1 MRFSVTTL
9 KDTPEHVRS
18 FVGRNLRGGIDHL
31 FVFLDDPDDTATPEI
46 RAFLDDHAH
55 VTTVVCD
62 DTWWRGKRPARLNV
76 RQRINANLAKAL
88 VTTVDDAEWIFH
100 IDADEVVRLDSDALA
115 RVPASQP
122 NVQLAPLEAVS
133 RQSAAD
139 DDTWFKTLLDPP
151 ELTLLKVL
159 GVIDQAKNGAYFRGH
174 VEGKTGLRPSSDLWL
189 TLHRA
194 VDEHDEVPEPHR
206 DPGLRV
212 LHYESA
218 SADEFVRKWTALLQ
232 AGPLASF
239 RPAREPTAVALQ
251 ALLARGLDPEQAR
264 PLLMRIYER
273 TSQDDV
279 ETLSALR
286 LLEQVDPETA
296 LHTAVALPEAQRD
309 KLRAL
314 VAKAAERSD
323 KRVFHPGSS
332 EAKLKAAVKSLTG
345 GRRWSPF

>member
-18 FVGRNLRGGIDHL
+18 FVERNLRGGIDHL
-31 FVFLDDPDDTATPEI
+31 FVFLDDPDDAATPEI
-46 RAFLDDHAH
+46 RAFLDVHAH

-62 DTWWRGKRPARLNV
+62 ETWWRGKRPARLNV
-76 RQRINANLAKAL
+76 RQRINANIAKGVL
-88 VTTVDDAEWIFH
+88 TGVDDAEWVFH
-100 IDADEVVRLDSDALA
+100 IDADEVARLDPDALA
-115 RVPASQP
+115 RVPASEP
-122 NVQLAPLEAVS
+122 NVQLAPFEAVS
-133 RQSAAD
+133 RRSDTD

-159 GVIDQAKNGAYFRGH
+159 GVIDQAKNGSYFRGH
-174 VEGKTGLRPSSDLWL
+174 VEGKTGLRPGSDLWL

-194 VDEHDEVPEPHR
+194 VDENGDVPEPHR
-206 DPGLRV
+206 DPRLRV

-218 SADEFVRKWTALLQ
+218 SEDEFVRKWTSLLQ
-232 AGPLASF
+232 AGPMASF

-251 ALLARGLDPEQAR
+251 ALLARGLAPDEAR

-286 LLEQVDPETA
+286 LLERVDPETS
-296 LHTAVALPEAQRD
+296 LHTPERLPDDARD
-309 KLRAL
+309 RIVGMLGR
-314 VAKAAERSD
+314 AAERD

-332 EAKLKAAVKSLTG
+332 QAKLRSAVQGLTG
-345 GRRWSPF
+345 SRRWRRS

>member
-31 FVFLDDPDDTATPEI
+31 FVFLDDPDDPATPEI
-46 RAFLDDHAH
+46 RALLDADAH

-76 RQRINANLAKAL
+76 RQRINANIAKGVLTA
-88 VTTVDDAEWIFH
+88 VDEAEWIFH
-100 IDADEVVRLDSDALA
+100 VDADEVARLDPDALA
-115 RVPASQP
+115 RVPASEP

-133 RQSAAD
+133 RDSATD

-174 VEGKTGLRPSSDLWL
+174 VEGKTGLRPRSDLWL

-194 VDEHDEVPEPHR
+194 VDENGDVPEPHR

-232 AGPLASF
+232 AGPMASF

-251 ALLARGLDPEQAR
+251 ALLARGLEPDEAR
-264 PLLMRIYER
+264 PLLLRIYER
-273 TSQDDV
+273 TSRDDV
-279 ETLSALR
+279 ETLSALG
-286 LLEQVDPETA
+286 LLERVDPETS
-296 LHTAVALPEAQRD
+296 LHSPVDLPDGARERID
-309 KLRAL
+309 RMLGR
-314 VAKAAERSD
+314 AAERD

-332 EAKLKAAVKSLTG
+332 QAKLKAAVQALSG
-345 GRRWSPF
+345 GRRWRRS

>member
-1 MRFSVTTL
+1 
-9 KDTPEHVRS
+9 
-18 FVGRNLRGGIDHL
+18 
-31 FVFLDDPDDTATPEI
+31 
-46 RAFLDDHAH
+46 
-55 VTTVVCD
+55 
-62 DTWWRGKRPARLNV
+62 
-76 RQRINANLAKAL
+76 
-88 VTTVDDAEWIFH
+88 
-100 IDADEVVRLDSDALA
+100 
-115 RVPASQP
+115 
-122 NVQLAPLEAVS
+122 VQLAPFEAVS
-133 RQSAAD
+133 RQSATD
-139 DDTWFKTLLDPP
+139 DDTWFKTLLEPP
-151 ELTLLKVL
+151 DLTLLKVL

-174 VEGKTGLRPSSDLWL
+174 VEGKTGLRPESGLWL

-232 AGPLASF
+232 AGPMASF

-251 ALLARGLDPEQAR
+251 ALLARGLEPDQAR

-279 ETLSALR
+279 DTLSALR
-286 LLEQVDPETA
+286 LLERVDPETS
-296 LHTAVALPEAQRD
+296 LHTAVPLPEAQRAR
-309 KLRAL
+309 LRTML
-314 VAKAAERSD
+314 GKAAERD